1 MICYNTQKEG
11 AKMLVRV
18 FRAHDWDQKEIDTEI
33 IDTSTGAVK
42 WVTNTGLNNGHI
54 PKSYYLLQCYISYEA
69 AVSLNLASGTHSDIA
84 RSAKIFLHK
93 KDNNDP
99 KYREGYKYLCSL
111 AGSNPNR
118 SSVQPGRM
126 PCTKKIME
134 ILGVQKLLREDVI
147 NQLITLGYDKE
158 TIVGALK
165 RLEKQNKI
173 QVFKSGNYKKWEV
186 KAI

>member
-1 MICYNTQKEG
+1 
-11 AKMLVRV
+11 MLVRV
-18 FRAHDWDQKEIDTEI
+18 FRAHEWDQRDIDIKI
-33 IDTSTGAVK
+33 IDTSPGKVK
-42 WVTNTGLNNGHI
+42 WVTNIGLNDGHI

-84 RSAKIFLHK
+84 RNAKIFLHA

-99 KYREGYKYLCSL
+99 KYKDGYKYLCSL
-111 AGSNPNR
+111 AGSKPHR

>member
-1 MICYNTQKEG
+1 
-11 AKMLVRV
+11 
-18 FRAHDWDQKEIDTEI
+18 
-33 IDTSTGAVK
+33 
-42 WVTNTGLNNGHI
+42 
-54 PKSYYLLQCYISYEA
+54 
-69 AVSLNLASGTHSDIA
+69 
-84 RSAKIFLHK
+84 
-93 KDNNDP
+93 
-99 KYREGYKYLCSL
+99 
-111 AGSNPNR
+111 
-118 SSVQPGRM
+118 
-126 PCTKKIME
+126 ME

>member
-1 MICYNTQKEG
+1 
-11 AKMLVRV
+11 MLVRV

-111 AGSNPNR
+111 AGANPNR